1 MFSFHKPKIYR
12 SALGCCI
19 CRAKSS
25 SSRFTDSKK
34 YEAEFARCFR
44 IVAEDRRSGE
54 ICNACV
60 LLVKR
65 WKKLPPGTTRDWH
78 HVVDAR
84 AGPGTKSGN
93 KGKVKPPKRPLK
105 KHHRLTAEKRCKL
118 DLSGGA
124 LSDDITKPSST
135 ACFFI
140 ALTVGD
146 ESLSESSMPSP
157 PESRAASPTPSN
169 SSEDSGILDEDEEEY
184 DDEDRR
190 RSCRT
195 MKPRPS
201 KKKKKKRK
209 QRGSGSSRRDDY
221 VVDSSANR
229 RGKLATPFKI
239 SSFLDM
245 SFWRK
250 EKVCCGIIFKGPH
263 GEVLIYPK
271 LLRPCRCRRRRLDNA
286 KVPEDCADGGTRLAA
301 EDVDTTTAMPIN
313 VASPSSVAD
322 SSAPVT
328 AMLTMSEASPTDD
341 LGTSAA
347 LLFPTPEISDCN
359 PSSPDASENLS
370 RGSTSPDGASD

>member
-34 YEAEFARCFR
+34 YEPEFARCFR
-44 IVAEDRRSGE
+44 ILEEDRRSGE

-84 AGPGTKSGN
+84 AGPGTKCVN

-105 KHHRLTAEKRCKL
+105 KHRRHHRLGAHKRRKM
-118 DLSGGA
+118 DLGGGA
-124 LSDDITKPSST
+124 LSDDIT
-135 ACFFI
+135 
-140 ALTVGD
+140 VGD
-146 ESLSESSMPSP
+146 DSLSESSLPSP
-157 PESRAASPTPSN
+157 PESRATSPTPSN
-169 SSEDSGILDEDEEEY
+169 SSEEEDSVCGLLEEE
-184 DDEDRR
+184 EEER
-190 RSCRT
+190 
-195 MKPRPS
+195 KGG
-201 KKKKKKRK
+201 KKKKQ
-209 QRGSGSSRRDDY
+209 QRGRGSERYLAGRR
-221 VVDSSANR
+221 A
-229 RGKLATPFKI
+229 KTAPFRL

-271 LLRPCRCRRRRLDNA
+271 LLRPCRCRRRLGTAKKVVLAPSPPLPGVNDNR
-286 KVPEDCADGGTRLAA
+286 PEDSG
-301 EDVDTTTAMPIN
+301 TTATTPEDE
-313 VASPSSVAD
+313 VARA
-322 SSAPVT
+322 
-328 AMLTMSEASPTDD
+328 
-341 LGTSAA
+341 AA

-359 PSSPDASENLS
+359 PSSPDAS
-370 RGSTSPDGASD
+370 RGSASLSGGSD

>member
-84 AGPGTKSGN
+84 AGPGTKSVN

-124 LSDDITKPSST
+124 LSDDIT
-135 ACFFI
+135 I
-140 ALTVGD
+140 GD

-209 QRGSGSSRRDDY
+209 QRGTGSGRRGDDY
-221 VVDSSANR
+221 MVDSSASR

-271 LLRPCRCRRRRLDNA
+271 LLRPCRCRRRRLNA
-286 KVPEDCADGGTRLAA
+286 AKPSTETVAESGTRLADS
-301 EDVDTTTAMPIN
+301 DVSSSSTPANVSPSLTADPL
-313 VASPSSVAD
+313 SSSSSVA
-322 SSAPVT
+322 ATV
-328 AMLTMSEASPTDD
+328 LTPEASPTDD
-341 LGTSAA
+341 VGTSAA
-347 LLFPTPEISDCN
+347 LLFPTPEMSDCN
-359 PSSPDASENLS
+359 PSSPENLS
-370 RGSTSPDGASD
+370 RGSASLDGGASD

>member
-84 AGPGTKSGN
+84 AGPGTKSVN

-105 KHHRLTAEKRCKL
+105 KHHRLTADKRCKL
-118 DLSGGA
+118 DLGGGA
-124 LSDDITKPSST
+124 LSDDIT
-135 ACFFI
+135 I
-140 ALTVGD
+140 GD

-157 PESRAASPTPSN
+157 PDSRAASPTPSN
-169 SSEDSGILDEDEEEY
+169 SSEDSGILDEDDDEY
-184 DDEDRR
+184 DDDDRQ

-195 MKPRPS
+195 LKPRAS

-209 QRGSGSSRRDDY
+209 QRGSGSSRRGEYAADAA
-221 VVDSSANR
+221 SSVGR
-229 RGKLATPFKI
+229 RSKLTTPFKI

-271 LLRPCRCRRRRLDNA
+271 LLRPCRCRRRRLNAAKSSLAPGGGGDDNT
-286 KVPEDCADGGTRLAA
+286 PDTTESNTRLTA
-301 EDVDTTTAMPIN
+301 EDTDASTLTDGAPLSLADTA
-313 VASPSSVAD
+313 
-322 SSAPVT
+322 SSAVT
-328 AMLTMSEASPTDD
+328 AVAVSPTDD
-341 LGTSAA
+341 VGSSAA
-347 LLFPTPEISDCN
+347 LLFPTPEMSDCN

-370 RGSTSPDGASD
+370 RGSASPDGGASD

>member
-34 YEAEFARCFR
+34 YEPEFARCFR
-44 IVAEDRRSGE
+44 IVDDKRSGE

-84 AGPGTKSGN
+84 AGPGTKSVN
-93 KGKVKPPKRPLK
+93 KGKVKSPKRPLK
-105 KHHRLTAEKRCKL
+105 KHRLTAEKRCKL
-118 DLSGGA
+118 DLGGGA
-124 LSDDITKPSST
+124 LSDDIT
-135 ACFFI
+135 I
-140 ALTVGD
+140 GD
-146 ESLSESSMPSP
+146 DSLSESSNLSP

-169 SSEDSGILDEDEEEY
+169 SSEDSGILDEE
-184 DDEDRR
+184 DDDDQGSSQRC
-190 RSCRT
+190 S
-195 MKPRPS
+195 KKA
-201 KKKKKKRK
+201 KKKKLK
-209 QRGSGSSRRDDY
+209 QRGSGRQDRYNSQQQRSRDRAA
-221 VVDSSANR
+221 S
-229 RGKLATPFKI
+229 FKI

-271 LLRPCRCRRRRLDNA
+271 LLRPCRCRRLNSNR
-286 KVPEDCADGGTRLAA
+286 PS
-301 EDVDTTTAMPIN
+301 
-313 VASPSSVAD
+313 SPSNNVDPQTPTSMTATAATKVGPMSTSATGGADVA
-322 SSAPVT
+322 
-328 AMLTMSEASPTDD
+328 
-341 LGTSAA
+341 AA
-347 LLFPTPEISDCN
+347 LLFPTPEVSDSN
-359 PSSPDASENLS
+359 LSSPEGFA
-370 RGSTSPDGASD
+370 GGTSPYGSGD

>member
-34 YEAEFARCFR
+34 YEPEFARCFR
-44 IVAEDRRSGE
+44 IVDDKRSGE

-84 AGPGTKSGN
+84 AGPGTKSVN
-93 KGKVKPPKRPLK
+93 KGKVKSPKQPVK
-105 KHHRLTAEKRCKL
+105 KHRSSAEKRCKL
-118 DLSGGA
+118 DLGGGA
-124 LSDDITKPSST
+124 LSDDIT
-135 ACFFI
+135 I
-140 ALTVGD
+140 GD
-146 ESLSESSMPSP
+146 DSLSESSNLSP

-169 SSEDSGILDEDEEEY
+169 SSEDSGILDEDEDEEQGLS
-184 DDEDRR
+184 
-190 RSCRT
+190 RSCSSN
-195 MKPRPS
+195 KKS
-201 KKKKKKRK
+201 KKKKLK
-209 QRGSGSSRRDDY
+209 QRSSGCQDRFSSQQQRTRDRAA
-221 VVDSSANR
+221 S
-229 RGKLATPFKI
+229 FKI

-271 LLRPCRCRRRRLDNA
+271 LLRPCRCRRLSN
-286 KVPEDCADGGTRLAA
+286 
-301 EDVDTTTAMPIN
+301 
-313 VASPSSVAD
+313 PSSPPRSSTDQD
-322 SSAPVT
+322 SPVPPSITAVT
-328 AMLTMSEASPTDD
+328 AKTASNATAAPPTTPDEA
-341 LGTSAA
+341 AA
-347 LLFPTPEISDCN
+347 LLFPTPEVSDSN
-359 PSSPDASENLS
+359 LSSPERFA
-370 RGSTSPDGASD
+370 GGTSPEGSCD

>member
-84 AGPGTKSGN
+84 AGPGTKSVN

-124 LSDDITKPSST
+124 LSDDIT
-135 ACFFI
+135 I
-140 ALTVGD
+140 GD

-195 MKPRPS
+195 MKSRTS

-221 VVDSSANR
+221 VVESSANR

-271 LLRPCRCRRRRLDNA
+271 LLRPCRCRRLRLNA
-286 KVPEDCADGGTRLAA
+286 AKTPAEVTNVAEGSTRLAA
-301 EDVDTTTAMPIN
+301 EDTDTSTMPMN
-313 VASPSSVAD
+313 TSPSSAIE
-322 SSAPVT
+322 SSPAPVT
-328 AMLTMSEASPTDD
+328 TVLLPEALPTDD
-341 LGTSAA
+341 IATSAA